1 MTDVLIPIV
10 LLVSIATLAVA
21 IRDLRSSRRSEGLGE
36 DRYELLRDQ
45 HDQLELLREERRM
58 WVQELERESQQR
70 QQLISVLEEVNPQ
83 IVEKL
88 QREQQESKGRL
99 ETHRRIQPSEREHE
113 ERLTSAQQNVEQAEQ
128 ERQRLTGELEGER
141 KNVEKPNGE

>member
-1 MTDVLIPIV
+1 MTDVLVPIV

-21 IRDLRSSRRSEGLGE
+21 IRGLRSSRRSEGLGE

-70 QQLISVLEEVNPQ
+70 QQLISVLEEVDPQ

-88 QREQQESKGRL
+88 QRE
-99 ETHRRIQPSEREHE
+99 P
-113 ERLTSAQQNVEQAEQ
+113 
-128 ERQRLTGELEGER
+128 TGE
-141 KNVEKPNGE
+141 